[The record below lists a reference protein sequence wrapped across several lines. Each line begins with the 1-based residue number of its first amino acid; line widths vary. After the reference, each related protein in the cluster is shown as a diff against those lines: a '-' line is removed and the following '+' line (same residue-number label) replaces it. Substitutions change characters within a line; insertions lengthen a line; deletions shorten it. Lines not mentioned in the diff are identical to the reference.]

1 MGFDSFGHIYDDNGL
16 IHGGQRAKGVFCKV
30 LVTGCIQNVD
40 VAILILEGHH
50 GGRHGN
56 PPLLFNFHEVGGCR
70 LLDFIVLDGP
80 GFLDG
85 SPKKEQLFR
94 ERRFPCVRVGDNPKG
109 SSAGYFVLNLHG
121 VLFSHANVGFV
132 YVNLMAKPVLT

>member
-1 MGFDSFGHIYDDNGL
+1 MTQAINGL
-16 IHGGQRAKGVFCKV
+16 EALE
-30 LVTGCIQNVD
+30 LVTQSK
-40 VAILILEGHH
+40 LK
-50 GGRHGN
+50 
-56 PPLLFNFHEVGGCR
+56 F
-70 LLDFIVLDGP
+70 DFIVLDAP

-121 VLFSHANVGFV
+121 VLFSLANVGFV